1 MSTEKEILA
10 QIEELRKKAKDME
23 ENNKDNEFNKK
34 RNSLI
39 KTIREFLGIE
49 VSDLEILAV
58 MFRFSNN
65 PRIPYLLYVKKEDK
79 NMLLERKILNR
90 YAKYNEIRFE
100 DSDEI
105 IIDFLSNIDIYILSN
120 DLNINLDLNG
130 NRRRK
135 ASKKGSKKGG
145 L

>member
-1 MSTEKEILA
+1 
-10 QIEELRKKAKDME
+10 
-23 ENNKDNEFNKK
+23 
-34 RNSLI
+34 
-39 KTIREFLGIE
+39 
-49 VSDLEILAV
+49 
-58 MFRFSNN
+58 
-65 PRIPYLLYVKKEDK
+65 
-79 NMLLERKILNR
+79 MLLERKVLNR

-130 NRRRK
+130 NRRRR
-135 ASKKGSKKGG
+135 ASIKGSKKGG

>member
-49 VSDLEILAV
+49 VSDQEILAV
-58 MFRFSNN
+58 MFRYSNN